1 MSVGELQLRASGPF
15 ELRASGRLAAA
26 CWRLRLSGV
35 RYVPAL
41 RLGVGPAWGVVV
53 GAFLWVFLGMLLCFV
68 L

>member
-1 MSVGELQLRASGPF
+1 MGELQLRASGPF

-41 RLGVGPAWGVVV
+41 SGGCVGPAWGVVV
-53 GAFLWVFLGMLLCFV
+53 GAFLWGLLVMLLCFA